1 MLNTLNKMSRTLSN
15 ALQNAFRNPGKSV
28 TFNGTA
34 KLRLINGQ
42 QLVSVKSPSF
52 MAIHND
58 KLTIEICKWLGDN
71 FRIYPRQDNINN
83 ICENGNL
90 KLLKFLYENFRR
102 HPDQIGSN
110 QASFYGH
117 TEVVEWLETEF
128 KIYPETFEL
137 KFN

>member
-1 MLNTLNKMSRTLSN
+1 MSRTLSN

-58 KLTIEICKWLGDN
+58 KI
-71 FRIYPRQDNINN
+71 
-83 ICENGNL
+83 
-90 KLLKFLYENFRR
+90 KFTG
-102 HPDQIGSN
+102 HQIDKSGLI
-110 QASFYGH
+110 
-117 TEVVEWLETEF
+117 TEVRYDLDPIF
-128 KIYPETFEL
+128 AQYKAGIN
-137 KFN
+137 FNIII